1 MATTER
7 QKEIFLRFAEEAWNK
22 GNLDV
27 VFETFTPDYH
37 AHATDPDH
45 DVHGA
50 SGHRDFI
57 AMFRE
62 SFPDVHIT
70 LEHVLSEG
78 DLLLAHM
85 SWTGTHVGP
94 YMGIEPTGKTINVE
108 VMGLNRFVD
117 DMVVEAWGV
126 VDVLGMLQQLGVVPS
141 EMG

>member
-1 MATTER
+1 
-7 QKEIFLRFAEEAWNK
+7 
-22 GNLDV
+22 
-27 VFETFTPDYH
+27 
-37 AHATDPDH
+37 
-45 DVHGA
+45 
-50 SGHRDFI
+50 
-57 AMFRE
+57 MFRE

-94 YMGIEPTGKTINVE
+94 YMGIEPTGKTINVQ